1 MENLIKPLA
10 KTVLIQLG
18 LTTATSSSDAGIHK
32 KVIGSGTT
40 TTTQITS
47 SDEVEYIMEM
57 DKSLEYFGL

>member
-40 TTTQITS
+40 TTTQIIS
-47 SDEVEYIMEM
+47 SDEMEYTMEM